1 MSGWARAPTE
11 EIVAGLVTA
20 LGAGLLIGVD
30 RERRKGRGPARGA
43 AGLRSFTLA
52 ALAGALAAVIDVPGL
67 EVVGA
72 AAVAALAAL
81 AYRHSL
87 GAARRD
93 GTTGGAEGS
102 GPTVDPGVTTELALV
117 VTYLIGVLS
126 ARLPALGAAAAV
138 VVAVL
143 LAGRER
149 LHRFA
154 TELLT
159 AQEWHDALLLA
170 AVVMVLLPLA
180 PAEPLAWL
188 GGTSPRRLA
197 MLLVLILALQATGHA
212 ARRALGARS
221 GLALAGACS
230 GFVSS
235 TATIAAMGA
244 RARAE
249 PALARACLAGALMST
264 AATWVQALL
273 IVVALAPS
281 ALKHIAAP
289 AAAGLVVA
297 LASGAWAWHGAR
309 VAADGQ
315 AAAPAAPLR
324 LREAAL
330 VALLL
335 ATVSAALAWAH
346 RLLGEPAALAGA
358 ALAALADAHAPI
370 AALAALQA
378 GGRIETGVLLA
389 GLLVAIGSNSVTRT
403 VTAYVAGG
411 RGYAVPVAASLA
423 AAAATAAVVGAAL
436 G

>member
-1 MSGWARAPTE
+1 MTDWARAPTE
-11 EIVAGLVTA
+11 EMVAGLVTA

-30 RERRKGRGPARGA
+30 RERRKGRGPARAA

-52 ALAGALAAVIDVPGL
+52 ALAGALATLIDVPGL
-67 EVVGA
+67 EVVCA
-72 AAVAALAAL
+72 VAVAALAAL

-87 GAARRD
+87 RGPAGRD
-93 GTTGGAEGS
+93 GAGS
-102 GPTVDPGVTTELALV
+102 AGSPAIDPGVTTELALV

-126 ARLPALGAAAAV
+126 ARLPALGAGAAV
-138 VVAVL
+138 VVAIL

-149 LHRFA
+149 LHHFA

-180 PAEPLAWL
+180 PAEPVAWL
-188 GGTSPRRLA
+188 GGASPRRLA
-197 MLLVLILALQATGHA
+197 VLLVLILALQAAGHA
-212 ARRALGARS
+212 ARRAFGARS

-273 IVVALAPS
+273 IVLALAP
-281 ALKHIAAP
+281 AAMGMIAAP
-289 AAAGLVVA
+289 VAAGLTVA
-297 LASGAWAWHGAR
+297 LASGVWAWRGAP
-309 VAADGQ
+309 VAASDG
-315 AAAPAAPLR
+315 AAAPPAPLR

-346 RLLGEPAALAGA
+346 RLLGEPAALVGA

-370 AALAALQA
+370 AALSALQS

-403 VTAYVAGG
+403 VTAFVAGG
-411 RGYAVPVAASLA
+411 RGFAVPVAASLVVAASVA
-423 AAAATAAVVGAAL
+423 AAVGIL
-436 G
+436 LS

>member
-1 MSGWARAPTE
+1 MTDWARAPTE
-11 EIVAGLVTA
+11 EMVAGLVTA

-30 RERRKGRGPARGA
+30 RERRKGRGPARAA

-52 ALAGALAAVIDVPGL
+52 ALAGALAALIDVPGL
-67 EVVGA
+67 EVVCA
-72 AAVAALAAL
+72 VAVAALAAL

-87 GAARRD
+87 RGPAARE
-93 GTTGGAEGS
+93 GAGNPGS
-102 GPTVDPGVTTELALV
+102 PSIDPGVTTELALV

-126 ARLPALGAAAAV
+126 ARLPALGAGAAV

-149 LHRFA
+149 LHHFA

-188 GGTSPRRLA
+188 GGASPRRLA
-197 MLLVLILALQATGHA
+197 MLLVLILALQAAGHA
-212 ARRALGARS
+212 ARRAFGARS

-249 PALARACLAGALMST
+249 PELARACLAGALMST

-273 IVVALAPS
+273 IVLALAPA
-281 ALKHIAAP
+281 ALAGIAAP
-289 AAAGLVVA
+289 AAAGLAVA
-297 LASGAWAWHGAR
+297 VASGAWAWRGAP
-309 VAADGQ
+309 VAAGDGSG
-315 AAAPAAPLR
+315 AAPPAPLR

-378 GGRIETGVLLA
+378 GGRIETPVLLV

-403 VTAYVAGG
+403 VTAFVAGG
-411 RGYAVPVAASLA
+411 RGFAAPVAASLVVA
-423 AAAATAAVVGAAL
+423 AAAAAAVGIL
-436 G
+436 LS